1 MKKERFESELKRGGT
16 NIMNY
21 KTMKRQQYKN
31 KVVIR
36 KWFSTIESNSS
47 LANIQ
52 NVFNLKK

>member
-1 MKKERFESELKRGGT
+1 MK
-16 NIMNY
+16 
-21 KTMKRQQYKN
+21 QQYKN

-36 KWFSTIESNSS
+36 KWFSTITIESNSS